1 MQSIKRV
8 FSSDLSLSLS
18 FVVALVL
25 SSNISVPFYPVPFT
39 LQTMMVM
46 LAVLYKREVAFQS
59 SLIYVVLGAIG
70 LPVFADFSAGAHIL
84 VGPTGGYL
92 IGFIVA
98 TFIIKHFAI
107 KSKIG
112 GLILFNIVLFSCGV
126 AQLSAF
132 VGINNAIHGGF
143 IMFIL
148 PELAKTGMA
157 YLIYKFINKG
167 N

>member
-8 FSSDLSLSLS
+8 FSGDLPISLS
-18 FVVALVL
+18 FVVALIL
-25 SSNISVPFYPVPFT
+25 SSNVSVPFYPVPFT

-46 LAVLYKREVAFQS
+46 LAILYKKNVAFQAT
-59 SLIYVVLGAIG
+59 LMYVVLGAVG

-92 IGFIVA
+92 IGFVLA
-98 TFIIKHFAI
+98 TFLIKHFAI
-107 KSKIG
+107 QSKIL
-112 GLILFNIVLFSCGV
+112 GLVLFNVILFTCGV
-126 AQLSAF
+126 LQLSAF

-148 PELAKTGMA
+148 PELAKTIFA
-157 YLIYKFINKG
+157 YLIYKFINK
-167 N
+167 